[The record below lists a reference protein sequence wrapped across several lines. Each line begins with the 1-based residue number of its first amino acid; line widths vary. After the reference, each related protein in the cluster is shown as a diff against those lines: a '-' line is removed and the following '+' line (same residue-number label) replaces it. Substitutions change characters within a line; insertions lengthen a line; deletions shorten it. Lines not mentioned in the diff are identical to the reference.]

1 MDGVS
6 PLFGLAS
13 GLRYYAFNRPLGA
26 APVGRL
32 GRPLEVGLLP
42 RDGVKV
48 GPEWRSRSSGRN
60 LWLCWTACAG
70 VRALPGPGGGSGWSA
85 AERGW
90 GWSRS
95 SASAPWLGVG
105 ISQLKTFSA
114 LKCSPRS
121 VNQSGRRDSCWNQWG
136 RKRNSWSGGLG
147 LGPGVVRTPSAR
159 AGRQIATQESISLPF
174 LILTQ
179 GQR

>member
-13 GLRYYAFNRPLGA
+13 GLRYYAFDRPLWA
-26 APVGRL
+26 APV

-42 RDGVKV
+42 RDRVKV

-70 VRALPGPGGGSGWSA
+70 VRALPGPGARAVPAWSA
-85 AERGW
+85 AERGLVAVECE
-90 GWSRS
+90 RTF
-95 SASAPWLGVG
+95 WLGVG

-136 RKRNSWSGGLG
+136 RKRNSWSGRSGSRSG
-147 LGPGVVRTPSAR
+147 RGPDAQRGPTNCNSGKHISSVPYPHTRAAVRP
-159 AGRQIATQESISLPF
+159 
-174 LILTQ
+174 
-179 GQR
+179 